1 MKQAQ
6 ALDILKAGRNVYLTG
21 AAGSGKTYVLNEY
34 ISYLKVHGV
43 GVAVTAS
50 TGIAA
55 THIGG
60 VTVHSWSG
68 IGVRD
73 TLSEAEIDMLVEKE
87 HLYKRFDKTRVLVI
101 DEVSMLSPKMFDTVD
116 RICRAMKRNDA
127 PFGGMQVVLSG
138 DFFQLPPIV
147 RDGSPTQFVNMSRAW
162 KEMDIRV
169 CYLEEQFRHKNNTL
183 EAILKEIRSGEVSE
197 ETRVLLY
204 DQREKEIPEGLSPTR
219 LYTHNID
226 VDMLNEKELNKLSGD
241 LFEYE
246 MQTKGKSNLVEALKK
261 GILAPETLKLKKG
274 AVVMF
279 VKNNFESGYV
289 NGTLGV
295 IEDFEDNIPIVRTF
309 SREKISVFS
318 AEWVIEEDGKT
329 LARVEQ
335 LPLRLAWAI
344 TVHKSQGMSIDAAE
358 IDLSKSFVP
367 GQGYVALSR
376 LRTLAGLYLR
386 GMNEMAFAIH
396 PEVFKLDV
404 HLCKESQKWEK
415 VIARFIPAELKAMH
429 DLFIVKSGGTIDEAE
444 IAKNK
449 TKEKEGIP
457 ERVPTHE
464 KTRVLM
470 NEGLALAEI
479 AARRGMTEGTIIS
492 HFEKLKELDSAI
504 DLTRFKPKAKDL
516 KKVAKAFRETGDTK
530 LTPVYR
536 LLGGAY
542 SFEDLRLARLFLD
555 K

>member
-1 MKQAQ
+1 
-6 ALDILKAGRNVYLTG
+6 
-21 AAGSGKTYVLNEY
+21 
-34 ISYLKVHGV
+34 
-43 GVAVTAS
+43 
-50 TGIAA
+50 
-55 THIGG
+55 
-60 VTVHSWSG
+60 
-68 IGVRD
+68 
-73 TLSEAEIDMLVEKE
+73 
-87 HLYKRFDKTRVLVI
+87 
-101 DEVSMLSPKMFDTVD
+101 
-116 RICRAMKRNDA
+116 MKRKEA

-147 RDGSPTQFVNMSRAW
+147 RDGSPTQFVNASRAW
-162 KEMDIRV
+162 KEMDVRI
-169 CYLEEQFRHKNNTL
+169 CYLEEQFRHEDNTL

-197 ETRVLLY
+197 GTRALFY
-204 DQREKEIPEGLSPTR
+204 DQREKEIPEGISPTR

-226 VDMLNEKELNKLSGD
+226 VDVLNEKELEKISGD
-241 LFEYE
+241 MFEYE
-246 MQTKGKSNLVEALKK
+246 MQTKGKSNLVETLKK
-261 GILAPETLKLKKG
+261 GVLAPETLRLKKD

-295 IEDFEDNIPIVRTF
+295 IEDFEEKVPIVRTF
-309 SREKISVFS
+309 SGEKISVFS
-318 AEWVIEEDGKT
+318 VEWVIEEDGKT

-376 LRTLAGLYLR
+376 LRTLAGMYLR

-404 HLCKESQKWEK
+404 HLRKESEKWEK
-415 VIARFIPAELKAMH
+415 VIARFTPAELKTMH
-429 DLFIVKSGGTIDEAE
+429 DEFVVKSGGTIDEAE

-464 KTRVLM
+464 KTRALVV
-470 NEGLALAEI
+470 EGLALAEI
-479 AARRGMTEGTIIS
+479 AARRGMTVGTIIA
-492 HFEKLKELDSAI
+492 HFEKLKEIDPAI
-504 DLTRFKPKAKDL
+504 DLNRFKHKEKDF
-516 KKVAKAFRETGDTK
+516 KKIAKAFRDSGGSK
-530 LTPVYR
+530 LTPVHQ
-536 LLGGAY
+536 LLGGTY
-542 SFEDLRLARLFLD
+542 TFEEIRLTRLFLD